1 DVKRFCASLA
11 LIGYQKAMSDK
22 EIREMVGH
30 AARSYARQ
38 VAWFAAG
45 EDRNFSLHVDS
56 TEGKVQDILKKAR
69 TLTRVGLLDYDT
81 EIQDG
86 DRRFRIGKG
95 CIALEPAER
104 KSVEAAL
111 EEYYTTIP
119 ARKRKAKATYFVKD
133 IVRRKGLGIGSA
145 GLTMYS
151 VLMEGENQ
159 ALENDLIIGLKVARP
174 SVVSKFVPDVSIRS
188 YFQHDGHRTTISQRA
203 LQANADPLL
212 GYATLGGKGI
222 FATEINPY
230 VADLD
235 WSNIND
241 MDDILQVVESLS
253 KCVAKIH
260 CISDEDSDQT
270 LVDYSTEA
278 AIQGVLDG
286 READFVAYL
295 TEFGENYASCVRDDH
310 RLFMDAFR
318 NREIPGI

>member
-1 DVKRFCASLA
+1 
-11 LIGYQKAMSDK
+11 M
-22 EIREMVGH
+22 
-30 AARSYARQ
+30 
-38 VAWFAAG
+38 
-45 EDRNFSLHVDS
+45 
-56 TEGKVQDILKKAR
+56 
-69 TLTRVGLLDYDT
+69 
-81 EIQDG
+81 
-86 DRRFRIGKG
+86 
-95 CIALEPAER
+95 
-104 KSVEAAL
+104 
-111 EEYYTTIP
+111 
-119 ARKRKAKATYFVKD
+119 KD
-133 IVRRKGLGIGSA
+133 IVRRKGLGIGIA